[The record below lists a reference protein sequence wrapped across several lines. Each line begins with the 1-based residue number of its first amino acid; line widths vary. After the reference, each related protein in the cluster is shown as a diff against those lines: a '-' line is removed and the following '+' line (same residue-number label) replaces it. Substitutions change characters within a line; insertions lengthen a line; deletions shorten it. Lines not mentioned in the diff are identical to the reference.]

1 MGKKFSRIFCLLFI
15 CACAVPGVGMLLLGE
30 SQAAA
35 NEVLSPKPVLKNPDG
50 SWNLEVMSDAADY
63 FSDHFAFRQELITA
77 DSAPGKQLCFTP
89 RLRSRLPWARMGG
102 FSMRKPWM
110 TTPVRI
116 S

>member
-50 SWNLEVMSDAADY
+50 SWNLEIMSDAADY

-77 DSAPGKQLCFTP
+77 DSAWKAALFHTSSQEQVALGKD
-89 RLRSRLPWARMGG
+89 G
-102 FSMRKPWM
+102 
-110 TTPVRI
+110 
-116 S
+116 